1 MKSKDQIILENL
13 YQKILFENLDSS
25 NKEKIIHD
33 IMNQLTA
40 FTFVDDI
47 EEKNMLINSLFL
59 ILEKIRD
66 SEIKD
71 IKFILNIILNKLK
84 TL

>member
-71 IKFILNIILNKLK
+71 TKFILNIILNKLK